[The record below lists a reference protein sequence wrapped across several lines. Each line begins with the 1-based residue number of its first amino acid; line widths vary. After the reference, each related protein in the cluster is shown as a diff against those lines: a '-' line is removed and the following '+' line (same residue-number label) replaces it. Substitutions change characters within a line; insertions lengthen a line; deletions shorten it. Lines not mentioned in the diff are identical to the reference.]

1 MQPMS
6 SKYTLWILV
15 LLCVAVLQ
23 GIAISRDGFFIDR
36 PKALLS
42 ASEDFTFLNPINRS
56 KIQDLVPVSMVA
68 SVLNADARGNSKKNQ
83 LLENEL
89 TEFKKIQNYLEEE
102 IDEPS
107 GSQIEN
113 KIELDLDDLTDK
125 LSEDRPKEV
134 VKIRDFKRSGLHT
147 ATEGYITH
155 TVKRGETLSK
165 VAKMYDMTVSQLVLY
180 NGIMNPDHIYPGYQL
195 QIAFDKIFNHE
206 VKVQETLWSISR
218 LYGVSVDKIRNLN
231 NLVGNGVMRGQSLKI
246 EVEDL
251 SEAGLQRF
259 IKARKR
265 KSRFMWPLDGRL
277 TDRYGWRIHPITRK
291 RNFHKGIDIAAPKG
305 TDISAA
311 DDGKVVF
318 AGKSGGYGNLVILRH
333 NSGYETRYAHCSKV
347 NVKIGDKV
355 TVGDTVAEVG
365 STGMSTGYHLHFEIR
380 KHGKIIDPHEYL

>member
-23 GIAISRDGFFIDR
+23 GIAISRDGFFVDR

-42 ASEDFTFLNPINRS
+42 TSEDFTFLSPVNKN
-56 KIQDLVPVSMVA
+56 KVQGLVPVSMVA
-68 SVLNADARGNSKKNQ
+68 SVRDTEKNNSR
-83 LLENEL
+83 ENSEVL
-89 TEFKKIQNYLEEE
+89 SGEKEEFRQIQAYLEQEIGNPSGEE
-102 IDEPS
+102 IE
-107 GSQIEN
+107 G
-113 KIELDLDDLTDK
+113 KIELDLDGLTKK
-125 LSEDRPKEV
+125 LNENLPEKVSDGNE
-134 VKIRDFKRSGLHT
+134 FQRSGLHT
-147 ATEGYITH
+147 AAEGYITH

-195 QIAFDKIFNHE
+195 QIAFEKIFNHE

-218 LYGVSVDKIRNLN
+218 LYGVSVDKIRKLN
-231 NLVGNGVMRGQSLKI
+231 NLPGNGLRKGQTLKI

-259 IKARKR
+259 INARKR

-305 TDISAA
+305 TKIAAA
-311 DDGKVVF
+311 DEGKVVF
-318 AGKSGGYGNLVILRH
+318 AGKSGGYGNLVILKH
-333 NSGYETRYAHCSKV
+333 KSGYETRYAHCSTV
-347 NVKIGDKV
+347 NVEIGDEV
-355 TVGDTVAEVG
+355 ELGETVAQVG

-380 KHGKIIDPHEYL
+380 KNGKIIDPHEYL